1 MKKIFCAVILVCVM
15 CSRGYAVSEDMS
27 VYVR

>member
-1 MKKIFCAVILVCVM
+1 MKKIFCAVLMVCVI
-15 CSRGYAVSEDMS
+15 CSGGYAVSEDMS